1 MISPTAKTALNKL
14 LNNQRMS
21 VQELELIVRLQLE
34 GTDKKA
40 LNLIAETARKRTLE
54 VFSNKIYIRG
64 LLEFTNYC
72 KQNCYY
78 CGLRRDN
85 KEVHR
90 YRLTKDEIL
99 NAAAENYKLG
109 FRTFVLQG
117 GEDPYYTPLRI
128 AEIIKGLKQ
137 NHPDCAVT
145 LSVGELS
152 NSDYLLLFKAGADRF
167 LLRHETA
174 DEDHYKTLHPPTQTL
189 ENRSHCLKTL
199 TKIGYQAGAGFMV
212 GSPNQTPTTLAK
224 DLYFL
229 QNLNPA
235 MVGIGP
241 FIPQHDSPFKDF
253 TPGTV
258 DQTVYLLSII
268 RLLLPKTL
276 LPATTAL
283 ATMDPKNGRKR
294 GILAGANVV
303 MPNIS
308 PPKNRHNYAL
318 YDNKLISHKES
329 SKGLEELQLE
339 FNSIGYEYVIARGDY
354 PSYKIE

>member
-1 MISPTAKTALNKL
+1 MILTAEKALNKL
-14 LNNQRMS
+14 LNNQKMS
-21 VQELELIVRLQLE
+21 IQELELIVRLQMD
-34 GTDKKA
+34 GNNIDA

-54 VFSNKIYIRG
+54 VFGNKIYIRG

-72 KQNCYY
+72 KQNCLY

-85 KEVHR
+85 KDVTR
-90 YRLTKDEIL
+90 YRLSPEEL
-99 NAAAENYKLG
+99 YSAAKESYKLG

-117 GEDPYYTPLRI
+117 GEDPYYNPKRVATI
-128 AEIIKGLKQ
+128 VKNLKQ
-137 NHPDCAVT
+137 RHPDCAVT
-145 LSVGELS
+145 LSIGELS
-152 NSDYLLLFKAGADRF
+152 DEDYLMLFKAGADRF

-174 DEDHYKTLHPPTQTL
+174 DKEHFEKLHPLDQTF
-189 ENRSHCLKTL
+189 ENRMRCLKTL
-199 TKIGYQAGAGFMV
+199 TKIGYQTGAGFMV
-212 GSPNQTPTTLAK
+212 GSPYQTPLSLAK

-241 FIPQHDSPFKDF
+241 FIPQHDSPLRNFA
-253 TPGTV
+253 PGTV
-258 DQTVYLLSII
+258 EQTIYLLSII

-283 ATMDPKNGRKR
+283 ATLDPEKGRKR

-308 PPKNRHNYAL
+308 PPKNRDNYAL
-318 YDNKLISHKES
+318 YDNKLASNSES
-329 SKGLEELQLE
+329 SEGLRQLQLE
-339 FNSIGYEYVIARGDY
+339 LNSIGYEHIISRGDY
-354 PSYKIE
+354 PDLKE

>member
-1 MISPTAKTALNKL
+1 MILSTTKNALNKL
-14 LNNQRMS
+14 LNQEKLS

-34 GTDKKA
+34 GSNTKA
-40 LNLIAETARKRTLE
+40 LDLIEETARKRTLE
-54 VFSNKIYIRG
+54 VFGNKIYIRG

-72 KQNCYY
+72 KQNCLY
-78 CGLRRDN
+78 CGLRHDN
-85 KEVHR
+85 KHVTR
-90 YRLTKDEIL
+90 YRLSENDIYS
-99 NAAAENYKLG
+99 AATENYKLG

-117 GEDPYYTPLRI
+117 GEDPYYTPFKI
-128 AEIIKGLKQ
+128 AEIVKHLKEIL
-137 NHPDCAVT
+137 PDCAVT

-152 NSDYLLLFKAGADRF
+152 DSDYLMLFKAGADRF

-174 DEDHYKTLHPPTQTL
+174 DEEHFKTLHPPAQTFKNRLHCLQTL
-189 ENRSHCLKTL
+189 KE
-199 TKIGYQAGAGFMV
+199 IGYQAGAGFMV

-229 QNLNPA
+229 QNFNPA
-235 MVGIGP
+235 MVGVGP
-241 FIPQHDSPFKDF
+241 FIPQHDSPLRNFA
-253 TPGTV
+253 PGTV

-283 ATMDPKNGRKR
+283 ATLDPEKGRKR

-308 PPKNRHNYAL
+308 PPKNRENYAL
-318 YDNKLISHKES
+318 YDNKLASNNES
-329 SKGLEELQLE
+329 SAGLKDLQVEL
-339 FNSIGYEYVIARGDY
+339 NSIGYEYIISRGDY
-354 PSYKIE
+354 PDLKK